1 MTVFGG
7 IAMTFFPM
15 SCTLVLDFFFQV
27 GFSSSS
33 RASYQVGEDEWFLF
47 KLARLMKC

>member
-15 SCTLVLDFFFQV
+15 SCTLVLDFFFFKWVSLHHPEQV
-27 GFSSSS
+27 TTLERMSGFCSSWP
-33 RASYQVGEDEWFLF
+33 D
-47 KLARLMKC
+47 